1 MVVEYKIISSKLQY
15 FCVRSWVFKCFKN
28 ITNVIPINTEKVSYV
43 YMLRF
48 DYIISEMTIIYIIG
62 IYLGRHS
69 KNEIQHY
76 NLYFVTRVYYLS
88 KLLFVMQYCLKVT
101 KSTHTIII
109 MTTINAKSNNMN
121 STLFR

>member
-1 MVVEYKIISSKLQY
+1 
-15 FCVRSWVFKCFKN
+15 
-28 ITNVIPINTEKVSYV
+28 
-43 YMLRF
+43 MLRF